1 MSLTKAEIGR
11 AVTAVREL
19 SEIIER
25 IEKATWPET
34 QNDVLR
40 KSDLLD
46 AEPRASTDDVAKR
59 ALDMLGDL
67 ERKVADLKG
76 ADASREEA
84 LTMRKTSTIREAA

>member
-34 QNDVLR
+34 QNDVFERAISSTPNRAPAQTMLR
-40 KSDLLD
+40 NAPSTCSATWNAKS
-46 AEPRASTDDVAKR
+46 
-59 ALDMLGDL
+59 
-67 ERKVADLKG
+67 
-76 ADASREEA
+76 
-84 LTMRKTSTIREAA
+84 LT